1 MATGMHMDERSVDC
15 LVLGHHDQDR
25 KVSAK
30 SVTMRAMT
38 LCKNLS
44 GYRELLNMVSV
55 TSASRYITSASRY
68 HPRFQGRSSMYIRG
82 LIPRSFAEFAEA
94 VPIERMGV
102 SFSHGGLRL
111 QWRRL
116 FYEDGRSHFNM
127 YTFLLLIIKSIPIIL
142 YYNAATMFLYNA

>member
-44 GYRELLNMVSV
+44 GYRELLLTFIIMINT
-55 TSASRYITSASRY
+55 TSDRNIAGN
-68 HPRFQGRSSMYIRG
+68 F
-82 LIPRSFAEFAEA
+82 LICR
-94 VPIERMGV
+94 
-102 SFSHGGLRL
+102 
-111 QWRRL
+111 
-116 FYEDGRSHFNM
+116 
-127 YTFLLLIIKSIPIIL
+127 
-142 YYNAATMFLYNA
+142 

>member
-44 GYRELLNMVSV
+44 GYRELLLISKHMFRVRKMNISV
-55 TSASRYITSASRY
+55 K
-68 HPRFQGRSSMYIRG
+68 
-82 LIPRSFAEFAEA
+82 
-94 VPIERMGV
+94 
-102 SFSHGGLRL
+102 
-111 QWRRL
+111 
-116 FYEDGRSHFNM
+116 HF
-127 YTFLLLIIKSIPIIL
+127 F
-142 YYNAATMFLYNA
+142 